1 MKRAVLSVL
10 GWYQQY
16 RALRPP
22 ACRFSPSCSSY
33 VTAAVE
39 VHGVAKGLYLGTR
52 RVLRCH
58 PLGGQGY
65 DPVPA
70 ATALAATDCS
80 PATPTRTDE
89 IGHRFV

>member
-22 ACRFSPSCSSY
+22 ACRFDPTCSGY
-33 VTAAVE
+33 VMSAVE
-39 VHGVAKGLYLGTR
+39 VHGVVKGLYLGTR
-52 RVLRCH
+52 RVMRCH
-58 PLGGQGY
+58 PLGGTGY

-70 ATALAATDCS
+70 AKRL
-80 PATPTRTDE
+80 ATPDRSFTRETRTDE
-89 IGHRFV
+89 IGHRLV